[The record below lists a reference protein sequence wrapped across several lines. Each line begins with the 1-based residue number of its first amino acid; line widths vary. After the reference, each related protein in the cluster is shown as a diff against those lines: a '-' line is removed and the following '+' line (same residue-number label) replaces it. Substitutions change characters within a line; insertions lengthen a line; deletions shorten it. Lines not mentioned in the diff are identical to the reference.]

1 MNGESSQLSFSY
13 NIRESKAF
21 LKPLPR
27 LPHRN
32 AHLPRKPYMTS
43 PDAIY
48 VEVERAA
55 QRHWRAID
63 RIAFSAILFA
73 YTCFEEL
80 SIPFAQSRVCALV
93 QH

>member
-21 LKPLPR
+21 LEPLSR

-32 AHLPRKPYMTS
+32 THLSRKPYMTS

-55 QRHWRAID
+55 QRHWRAIA
-63 RIAFSAILFA
+63 RIAFCAVLFV
-73 YTCFEEL
+73 YTRFD
-80 SIPFAQSRVCALV
+80 
-93 QH
+93 